1 MELTTT
7 EKLLIATAF
16 DYYGSNNILEVNKYL
31 KYNKLNLTTG
41 QIAEIYNQIK
51 KESELGGYSSAVD
64 YCEDKRYMKAVLCY
78 KKYKKLI
85 YDVLEDNVDLNTIV
99 IPEDEPYNV
108 GKQTSLVDIK
118 NKRESHFNDLHSYTE
133 NLPKCDLS
141 VTDQTLQIEPKNINK
156 SNIKMKLESP
166 KNIKEKKRFYLKM
179 DEEEK
184 LIDDYFDYLDLKTTE
199 GQKKPENLGKKNK
212 SFEKYPT
219 LFSTVKID
227 REEIIED
234 KDVNIHFERIM
245 SKIQNTKKH
254 EKDKTLWKVELKI
267 IVDYLSSVLGKSEKF
282 ASIYSNI
289 ESNTMQYTIMSLML
303 IIQDIII
310 EESDREILD
319 KCSDLKKKLAIFC
332 DYYKK

>member
-234 KDVNIHFERIM
+234 KD
-245 SKIQNTKKH
+245 
-254 EKDKTLWKVELKI
+254 LKI